1 MSSRPPISTLTST
14 LLPNPTLFRSHVNR
28 TKKAAIVDAAVLV
41 EAAVLHRDHRP
52 RQVWRQLPQAVGRA
66 EAIAERGEAR
76 AVGSQQRDVGPPGH
90 LLDLAEF
97 GQVVGVPGAHAA
109 EGTDAPDSRHG
120 CPGQRPAQQPG
131 CACSFGA
138 AALAAAATLR
148 LACSGPAAAVAAC
161 SPRPAP

>member
-76 AVGSQQRDVGPPGH
+76 AVGSQQRDVGPP
-90 LLDLAEF
+90 DRKS
-97 GQVVGVPGAHAA
+97 
-109 EGTDAPDSRHG
+109 T
-120 CPGQRPAQQPG
+120 
-131 CACSFGA
+131 
-138 AALAAAATLR
+138 R
-148 LACSGPAAAVAAC
+148 LNS
-161 SPRPAP
+161 SH